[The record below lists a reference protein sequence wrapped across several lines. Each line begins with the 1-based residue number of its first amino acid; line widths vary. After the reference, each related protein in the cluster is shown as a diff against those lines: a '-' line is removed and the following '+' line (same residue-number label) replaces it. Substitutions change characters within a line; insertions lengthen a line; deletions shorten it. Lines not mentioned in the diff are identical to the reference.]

1 MFQADRIKL
10 YVGPTHTSGA
20 VTVTAWSLDIANT
33 RYAGAL
39 DNRVFDFDLVIIGRS
54 STAGTGV
61 SGLYRATATR
71 IAGAVA
77 IAGTLQVVQALQG
90 SLAGAFVVAIDV
102 SGTAVRLRITGVA
115 ATEVDWYVSGAV
127 TNS

>member
-10 YVGPTHTSGA
+10 YVGPTHSSGA
-20 VTVTAWSLDIANT
+20 ATITAWSLDLANT

-39 DNRVFDFDLVIIGRS
+39 DNRVFDLDLVIIGRS
-54 STAGTGV
+54 SAAGTGV

-71 IAGAVA
+71 IAGIAA

-90 SLAGAFVVAIDV
+90 SMAGAFGVAIDT
-102 SGTAVRLRITGVA
+102 SGTTVRLRITGVA
-115 ATEVDWYVSGAV
+115 LAEVDWYVSGAV